1 MIRQVIIGGRDMSE
15 HISRVVATA
24 PPLKPQQL
32 AQLRL
37 LLTPSP
43 VDATITT
50 VTPRQS
56 ARPRANK
63 AA

>member
-1 MIRQVIIGGRDMSE
+1 MTIDEYVDS
-15 HISRVVATA
+15 VVAQA
-24 PPLKPQQL
+24 PPLKPQQI

-37 LLTPSP
+37 LLTPSQ

-50 VTPRQS
+50 VTPR
-56 ARPRANK
+56 PRAVRLRADR